1 LVGKGWQVVEGPDF
15 ERGAMQCGG
24 LAVIEE
30 IIAPIKLG
38 LSRNPEGFHSTNSP
52 GIRIARTKLRMTGPD
67 IQLSHCVWFRLH
79 PEDRIVTMLW
89 VEVTQP
95 ESMNWD
101 EEWEAPF

>member
-1 LVGKGWQVVEGPDF
+1 MVGKGWQVAEGPDF
-15 ERGAMQCGG
+15 ERGALSCGG
-24 LAVIEE
+24 LANVEE

-38 LSRNPEGFHSTNSP
+38 LHRNPEGFHRTKTQ
-52 GIRIARTKLRMTGPD
+52 GIWIARTKLRMNGPD

-95 ESMNWD
+95 ENMNWD
-101 EEWEAPF
+101 EDWEIPF